1 MLPHRMRLVLS
12 GLALLVGT
20 LALAALADTPSSR
33 ADEPPP
39 TATAPLYS
47 LLYLPLVGS
56 GVGWPFPTNIPPT
69 ATFTPTATS
78 TRRPTITATVMAG
91 PSVTSGPSATPTATR
106 TPTRTPTA
114 TGTLPP
120 GVTPT
125 ATWVSLPTETPWPTD
140 TPEPTATPASR
151 VVVVNSTTT
160 LGERGSQPIVSVVG
174 EIRNATASSV
184 ADVVVV
190 VALLDDRLVTVKT
203 TMAEV
208 YAGVLG
214 PGQTA
219 PFKAVTERPAD
230 CPAEYCTTRVTV
242 DVWQWTTATPQ
253 PTLAPPTNTYQ
264 AAGSDAALLGRA
276 VNTSGG
282 AIDALRVVA
291 VFRNPQGA
299 VADVFESGFGV
310 DSPYGII
317 VGPGTWTPYRIGLP
331 TGYGGNA
338 PQYSFM
344 YGVSA
349 APGPLPLPTS
359 AINEQRGASHLD
371 IWGQVTNTTGGAI
384 HELQVIAS
392 FYDAANRVVNVDW
405 AWASQNADRILN
417 PGVTAPFQTTLDG
430 ATATAWT
437 RYELQTAYRAA
448 PQPQPA
454 GATLQNPSYFVDPG
468 GLFVTLRGRVVNG
481 TGSPLRQPRL
491 VVTFLKDGK
500 VQYALSARLTVAE
513 GLAAGTSVDYVVTDA
528 LPSGVASTLS
538 GATAEYALDVQP
550 E

>member
-69 ATFTPTATS
+69 ATLTPTATS

-160 LGERGSQPIVSVVG
+160 LGERGSQPVVSVVG
-174 EIRNATASSV
+174 EIRNATDSSV
-184 ADVVVV
+184 VNVVVV

-203 TMAEV
+203 TAAEV
-208 YAGVLG
+208 YAAALG

-219 PFKAVTERPAD
+219 PFKVVTERPAD

-242 DVWQWTTATPQ
+242 DSWQWTTATPQ

-264 AAGSDAALLGRA
+264 ASGAQAALLGRA
-276 VNTSGG
+276 VNTSGA

-291 VFRNPQGA
+291 VFRNPKGA
-299 VADVFESGFGV
+299 VVDVFESGFGV
-310 DSPYGII
+310 DSPYGIV
-317 VGPGTWTPYRIGLP
+317 VGPGAWTPYRIGLP
-331 TGYGGNA
+331 VDYGGGA

-344 YGVSA
+344 YGVSSTPA
-349 APGPLPLPTS
+349 PLPLPTS
-359 AINEQRGASHLD
+359 AINEQHGASHLD
-371 IWGQVTNTTGGAI
+371 IWGQVTNTTSGAI
-384 HELQVIAS
+384 RELEVIAS
-392 FYDAANRVVNVDW
+392 FYDGANRVVNVDW
-405 AWASQNADRILN
+405 AWASQNADRIVN
-417 PGVTAPFQTTLDG
+417 TGVMAPFQTTLDG
-430 ATATAWT
+430 ANASAWT

-454 GATLQNPSYFVDPG
+454 GATLQNTSYFVDPG

-481 TGSPLRQPRL
+481 TDAALRQPRV

-500 VQYALSARLTVAE
+500 VQYALSARLTGAE
-513 GLAAGTSVDYVVTDA
+513 GLAPSAGVDYTVNEA
-528 LPSGVASTLS
+528 LPSGVALTLS